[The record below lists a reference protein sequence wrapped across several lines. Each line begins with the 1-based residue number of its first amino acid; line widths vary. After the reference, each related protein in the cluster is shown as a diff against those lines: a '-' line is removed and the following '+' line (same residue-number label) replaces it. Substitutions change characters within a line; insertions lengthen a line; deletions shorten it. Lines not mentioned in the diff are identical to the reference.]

1 MERKNNS
8 LLITIVILSLIV
20 IGLSGYIIY
29 DKVINKENE
38 EINNLEKNPTNQNN
52 TDSENL
58 ETNLNNNE
66 NNKNIENDLEKNEY
80 HTLNGKYE
88 IVKDTYKGEKGE
100 DGYVGET
107 YYFNDNGLFHYDNS
121 TFAYWGYYGNYL
133 IENNKIKLNYLFYHG
148 GGYPSLSSSNEK
160 SIVITIVDSKTIQ
173 LNDGTLYRKTE
184 NANDV
189 ETELLDNFNELIN
202 AYQNS

>member
-8 LLITIVILSLIV
+8 LLITIVILLLIV
-20 IGLSGYIIY
+20 IGLSSYIIY
-29 DKVINKENE
+29 DKIINKEKE
-38 EINNLEKNPTNQNN
+38 EINISEKNPTNQNN
-52 TDSENL
+52 TENENS
-58 ETNLNNNE
+58 ETNLNDNEKNN
-66 NNKNIENDLEKNEY
+66 NTENDLENNEY
-80 HTLNGKYE
+80 YSINGQYE

-100 DGYVGET
+100 GGYVNEI

-121 TFAYWGYYGNYL
+121 TFGEWGYYGNYL
-133 IENNKIKLNYLFYHG
+133 IKNNKIMLNYLFEHG
-148 GGYPSLSSSNEK
+148 GGYPSLSSTNEK

-184 NANDV
+184 NANDI

-202 AYQNS
+202 AYQNN